1 MAFPITLTTAVD
13 GQSGTEIVAA
23 HLNNLETKIGIDA
36 SAVITSLDYLLKH
49 ASSIE
54 PGHKHYKLW
63 VLTGGSVALQVDA
76 NGNLLIGS
84 VAAGTSAVRATATAA
99 GTAPTTQPADAAQA
113 WVADQAA
120 GNACHHFMTELGKTI
135 KLYRQVHIANP
146 TDLATCITA
155 INAILVILENLGL
168 TETA

>member
-1 MAFPITLTTAVD
+1 MAFPTTLTVAVD

-23 HLNNLETKIGIDA
+23 HLNSLETKVGIDS
-36 SAVITSLDYLLKH
+36 SAVVTSLDYLIKH

-54 PGHKHYKLW
+54 PGHKHYQLW
-63 VLTGGSVALQVDA
+63 VLAGGSVALKADA
-76 NGNLLIGS
+76 NGNLLIGAV
-84 VAAGTSAVRATATAA
+84 VAGASAVRATVTAT
-99 GTAPTTQPADAAQA
+99 GVAPTAQPADAAQA

-120 GNACHHFMTELGKTI
+120 GNACHHFMTEGGKTI
-135 KLYRQVHIANP
+135 KLYRQAHIANP

-168 TETA
+168 TETS